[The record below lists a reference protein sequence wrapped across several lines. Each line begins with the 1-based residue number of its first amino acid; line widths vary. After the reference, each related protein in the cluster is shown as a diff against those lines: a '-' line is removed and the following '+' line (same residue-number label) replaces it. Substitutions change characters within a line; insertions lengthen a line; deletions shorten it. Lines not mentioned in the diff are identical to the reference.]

1 MQIERDPQTAE
12 TISVLLVDDHAVLL
26 DGLSTMLDAEPDI
39 EVVGCASSRAEALAQ
54 ATERQPMIAVV
65 DLVIPGGGLRAIHDI
80 RVSCP
85 GTKVMALTVLDD
97 AEHLKAVFAQGGS
110 GYLVK
115 RIAAR
120 ELLAAIRTIHHGGEY
135 WGTATGVRPDL
146 QPVPEPAARVDLSQ
160 RETQVLRLLSRGY
173 THREIAE
180 RLEISKKSVDTY
192 RLRLQEKVG
201 GRGRADL
208 VRYAIAS
215 GLFGESVAL

>member
-1 MQIERDPQTAE
+1 MTSRDPE
-12 TISVLLVDDHAVLL
+12 TVAAISVLLVDDHAVLL

-39 EVVGCASSRAEALAQ
+39 EVVGRASSRQEAV
-54 ATERQPMIAVV
+54 ATVRERQPMIAVV
-65 DLVIPGGGLRAIHDI
+65 DLVIPGGGLRAIQDI
-80 RVSCP
+80 RASSP
-85 GTKVMALTVLDD
+85 ATKAIALTVLDD
-97 AEHLKAVFAQGGS
+97 EEHLKAVFARGGS

-115 RIAAR
+115 RVAAR
-120 ELLAAIRTIHHGGEY
+120 ELLTAIRTVHGGGEY
-135 WGTATGVRPDL
+135 WGSATGVRPSV
-146 QPVPEPAARVDLSQ
+146 PVPPEPAAAVELSQ

-215 GLFGESVAL
+215 GLFGDPVSL